1 MPELVTDPNLINELS
16 STLSK
21 ENKIQLPSN
30 TTKITDPD
38 LINELSSTFLKKEQ
52 PTTTAAAADTATIEA
67 EKEKLKRAAMPLT
80 SIVMDTLAAPV
91 SGTIE
96 TVKNFFTGTKTT
108 EFPEM
113 EGFFICNPSK
123 GMVEQPSPEP

>member
-52 PTTTAAAADTATIEA
+52 PTTTAAAADTATI
-67 EKEKLKRAAMPLT
+67 
-80 SIVMDTLAAPV
+80 
-91 SGTIE
+91 
-96 TVKNFFTGTKTT
+96 
-108 EFPEM
+108 
-113 EGFFICNPSK
+113 
-123 GMVEQPSPEP
+123 

>member
-1 MPELVTDPNLINELS
+1 MSELVTDPNLINELS

-38 LINELSSTFLKKEQ
+38 LIKELSSTLSVKDQ
-52 PTTTAAAADTATIEA
+52 PTTTTADTATIEA
-67 EKEKLKRAAMPLT
+67 EKEKLKRTAMPLT

-108 EFPEM
+108 EFPDM
-113 EGFFICNPSK
+113 EGFYTSNEIEKSLKNLTLGFIN
-123 GMVEQPSPEP
+123 